1 MPDIST
7 LADDIAGLWEKE
19 SPLTPELLSQLG
31 VSVAMKA
38 QRAFERR
45 DRLRAPKVLY
55 ASEIGKP
62 CVRQIYYGYHN
73 PAFAEALPPQA
84 RTKFLYGDMLED
96 YVLTLAKAAGHEVTH
111 EQTPITL
118 TLKDGWTIKG
128 RNDAVIDGHVVDV
141 KSCSSYAYKKF
152 QEGLN
157 DYNDSFGYRMQ
168 LTAYSVALP
177 IEYIGQGF
185 LAIDKQNGHIGYFP
199 QHVVSSAIDRGNDV
213 VDALCSTKLPDR
225 AFEAEPMGTSG
236 NMKLP
241 VNCSYCPFKKYCWSD
256 ANGGAGLRAFSYST
270 GPVFLT
276 EVKKVP
282 NVLEFIP

>member
-1 MPDIST
+1 MANITT

-19 SPLTPELLSQLG
+19 APLTPELLSQLG

-38 QRAFERR
+38 QRAFEKR
-45 DRLRAPKVLY
+45 DRHRGEKTLY
-55 ASEIGKP
+55 ASEVGKP
-62 CVRQIYYGYHN
+62 CVRQVYYGYHM
-73 PAFAEALPPQA
+73 PGLAEPLPPQA

-96 YVLTLAKAAGHEVTH
+96 YVLTLAKAAGHDVTH
-111 EQTPITL
+111 EQTPITM
-118 TLKDGWTIKG
+118 TLSDGWVVKG

-157 DYNDSFGYRMQ
+157 DYNDSFGYRTQ
-168 LTAYSVALP
+168 LTTYSIGLP
-177 IEYIGQGF
+177 ISYIGQGF

-199 QHVVSSAIDRGNDV
+199 TAP
-213 VDALCSTKLPDR
+213 VDAQRTAESVAEALSQPKLPKR
-225 AFEAEPMGTSG
+225 AFEAEAMGTSG

-241 VNCSYCPFKKYCWSD
+241 VNCSYCPFKKDCWSD
-256 ANGGAGLRAFSYST
+256 ANGGVGLRAFSYST

-282 NVLEFIP
+282 NVVEFIP